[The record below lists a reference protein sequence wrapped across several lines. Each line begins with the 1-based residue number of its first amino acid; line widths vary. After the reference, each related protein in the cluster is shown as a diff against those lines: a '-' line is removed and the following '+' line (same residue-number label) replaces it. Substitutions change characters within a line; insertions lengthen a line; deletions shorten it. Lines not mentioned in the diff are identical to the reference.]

1 MSSATASTINPVSM
15 ATTVRKAISLV
26 VFFIANQRTRM
37 QSDNETRVFDEM
49 AKKGLT
55 VGSPLSKELI
65 SIKKVR
71 HVEESSGGGSSGG
84 GSSGGGGG
92 GGGSSGGG
100 GGHGF

>member
-1 MSSATASTINPVSM
+1 MKHICNALISF
-15 ATTVRKAISLV
+15 AIGLLS
-26 VFFIANQRTRM
+26 VFIVANARTRM
-37 QSDNETRVFDEM
+37 QSDNEVKVFNEM

-55 VGSPLSKELI
+55 VGEPISSELI
-65 SIKKVR
+65 SIKKTR
-71 HVEESSGGGSSGG
+71 HVEDSGGSSGGGG

>member
-1 MSSATASTINPVSM
+1 
-15 ATTVRKAISLV
+15 
-26 VFFIANQRTRM
+26 M
-37 QSDNETRVFDEM
+37 QSDNEVKVFNEM

-55 VGSPLSKELI
+55 VGAPISSELI
-65 SIKKVR
+65 SIKKTR
-71 HVEESSGGGSSGG
+71 HVEDSGGSSGGGG